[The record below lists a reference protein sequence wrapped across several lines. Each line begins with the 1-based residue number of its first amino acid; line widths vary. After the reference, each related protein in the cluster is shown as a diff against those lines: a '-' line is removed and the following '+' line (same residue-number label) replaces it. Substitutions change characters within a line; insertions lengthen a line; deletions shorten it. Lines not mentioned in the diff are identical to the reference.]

1 MELPIATLLIGA
13 LILDRLVGDPNV
25 SWHPVVLIGRYI
37 SFVES
42 WLLKEQD
49 SVARKRVNGL
59 LLLIVVVGTVYTIT
73 ELLTK
78 AAYLNFN
85 SWGIVFEM
93 LVVSFTISP
102 TALAKAGHEIAQYL
116 ACGDIENARI
126 KVGWIVGRDTGN
138 LDESEVSRATIE
150 TIAENITDGI
160 VSPLFFALLG
170 GAPLAFA
177 YRAVNTLDS
186 MVGYKNDKYLDFGR
200 FSAKFDDVCNFIPAR
215 ITGMLV
221 VVASLILGYNYKQA
235 WTIMWRDAQAHPSP
249 NSGWAEAPVAGA
261 LGIRLGGEN
270 YYFGRAS
277 FRAYMGEAQQTL
289 TRIHIGKTI
298 KIMYLVSCLAVLIFS
313 GVSSWVHQ

>member
-270 YYFGRAS
+270 YYFGRTS

>member
-59 LLLIVVVGTVYTIT
+59 LLLVVVVGTVYTIT

-78 AAYLNFN
+78 ATYLNFN
-85 SWGIVFEM
+85 SWGIFVEM
-93 LVVSFTISP
+93 LLVSFTISP

-270 YYFGRAS
+270 YYFGRTS

>member
-13 LILDRLVGDPNV
+13 FILDRIIGDPNV
-25 SWHPVVLIGRYI
+25 SWHPVVLIGKYI

-49 SVARKRVNGL
+49 SGARKRVNGL
-59 LLLIVVVGTVYTIT
+59 LLLIIVVGTVYTIT

-78 AAYLNFN
+78 AAYFNFG

-93 LVVSFTISP
+93 LCISFTISP
-102 TALAKAGHEIAQYL
+102 TALAKAGREIATYL
-116 ACGDIENARI
+116 ACQDMENARL
-126 KVGWIVGRDTGN
+126 KVGWIVGRDTAN

-160 VSPLFFALLG
+160 LSPLFFALLG

-200 FSAKFDDVCNFIPAR
+200 FSAKFDDVCNFFPAR
-215 ITGMLV
+215 ITGLLV
-221 VVASLILGYNYKQA
+221 VIASAILGYNYKQA
-235 WTIMWRDAQAHPSP
+235 WTIMWRDAKVHPSP

-270 YYFGRAS
+270 YYFGRVS
-277 FRAYMGEAQQTL
+277 FRQYMGEPQEIL
-289 TRIHIGKTI
+289 TREHIEKTI
-298 KIMYLVSCLAVLIFS
+298 KIMYGVSALAVFIFTMILILL
-313 GVSSWVHQ
+313 